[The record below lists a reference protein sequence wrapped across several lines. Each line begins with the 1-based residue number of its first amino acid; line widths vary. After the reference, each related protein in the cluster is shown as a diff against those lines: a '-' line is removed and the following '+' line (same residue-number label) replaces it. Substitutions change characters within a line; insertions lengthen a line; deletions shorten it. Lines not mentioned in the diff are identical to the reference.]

1 MNQKFGIGQVNL
13 RHCVES
19 IRIGRFSGP
28 YSIQMQDN
36 ADQKNLEYRHFSLT
50 GYHKQSQ
57 FNPFHETGFFLYP
70 LKTQENQWFSDV
82 SRGY

>member
-1 MNQKFGIGQVNL
+1 MKQKFGIGQVNL

-19 IRIGRFSGP
+19 IRIGRFSGR

-36 ADQKNLEYRHFSLT
+36 ADQKNSEYRHFSLT
-50 GYHKQSQ
+50 EYHKQSQ
-57 FNPFHETGFFLYP
+57 INPFHETGLFLYP
-70 LKTQENQWFSDV
+70 LKTQESQWFSDV

>member
-57 FNPFHETGFFLYP
+57 FNPFHETGLFQGFSKYM
-70 LKTQENQWFSDV
+70 KWGKDRCWFNL
-82 SRGY
+82 

>member
-1 MNQKFGIGQVNL
+1 MKQKSGIEQVNL
-13 RHCVES
+13 RHSVES

-28 YSIQMQDN
+28 YSIQSQDN
-36 ADQKNLEYRHFSLT
+36 TDQKNSEYRYFSLT

-57 FNPFHETGFFLYP
+57 INPFHETGLFLYP